1 MRSGSNLVCSENVR
15 GYPPATPNPTEP
27 HRTAFYYDGD
37 TCTAAAVV
45 VVVVVV
51 DVDVVVGRSS

>member
-45 VVVVVV
+45 VVV